1 MSVKKIKT
9 CSCLCG
15 ISILVGSILVNY
27 CSMTNYPKI
36 YRLETTNIYY
46 LIVSVGHEY
55 RSGLAGLF
63 WLRISDEVVVDM
75 LAGTMGI

>member
-1 MSVKKIKT
+1 
-9 CSCLCG
+9 
-15 ISILVGSILVNY
+15 
-27 CSMTNYPKI
+27 MTNYPKI